1 MIRVSGFRS
10 SLVLAAGGLL
20 IGFAA
25 ISIPAQN
32 QQSQQGG
39 ANQQA
44 QQGGPPPGGG
54 GGGMHVTSAP
64 KNLRLLPKDTSIDQL
79 DKTMQEWKASLGGHC
94 FTCHNGGMGGPPGGG
109 PPGGGQMG
117 GPPSGNQAQAGGAA
131 PGGGQGQAGAPPQ
144 GQPGGG
150 QGQPGGGQMGGPQGG
165 PPNTDFTDGSK
176 AEYKTAVRMYTMLQE
191 INKKYL
197 AESKSQV
204 ACGTCHR
211 GHETPEAFVA
221 QVTNQGP
228 PPQGGQQG
236 APQGQAAP
244 AAK

>member
-1 MIRVSGFRS
+1 MFPVRS
-10 SLVLAAGGLL
+10 SRSAVIVAAGIALFALAAMVY
-20 IGFAA
+20 A
-25 ISIPAQN
+25 AQN
-32 QQSQQGG
+32 QQPQQGG
-39 ANQQA
+39 AGQQA

-64 KNLRLLPKDTSIDQL
+64 KNLRLLSKDTSIDQL

-109 PPGGGQMG
+109 QPGAGPMG
-117 GPPSGNQAQAGGAA
+117 GPPSGNQAQAGGG
-131 PGGGQGQAGAPPQ
+131 PPSGGQGQAGGPPQ
-144 GQPGGG
+144 GQPG

-176 AEYKTAVRMYTMLQE
+176 TEYKTAVRMYKMLQD
-191 INKKYL
+191 INKNYL
-197 AESKSQV
+197 AESKATV
-204 ACGTCHR
+204 TCGTCHR

-228 PPQGGQQG
+228 PQGGMPQG
-236 APQGQAAP
+236 APQGQAAAP